1 MSTSHRDERWRAFP
15 RTALEFEERFAS
27 EEACRTYWIEARWN
41 GQITCQ
47 RCGGG
52 KLWPLRSGKL
62 FECAQCGHQTSL
74 TAGSLLAGTR
84 KPFKAWFR
92 AIFEISVHRH
102 GISAKDLQRIMGFGS
117 YKTAWTWL
125 HKLRRAL
132 VRPGREP
139 LGAIV
144 QLDEGFIGGKGSEKS
159 MVLVGA
165 EPGGRVRLA
174 HAENNNQ
181 ATLKRFADA
190 YVAETTQAITDGLAS
205 YNASSLGERPHEK
218 VVQTPEQKQDKDA
231 VQHCHWAISNL
242 KRWLLGTHHGAV
254 SAKHLQA
261 YLDEFAFRYNR
272 RKTKG
277 VGRIAARVLEN
288 LVPATP
294 ITMRQLIDDA
304 KPCRLFLPDVA
315 VIAT

>member
-1 MSTSHRDERWRAFP
+1 MSTLQQDDLWRSFP
-15 RTALEFEERFAS
+15 RTALEFEERFPN
-27 EEACRTYWIEARWN
+27 EEACRAYWIEARWN
-41 GQITCQ
+41 GRVACK
-47 RCGGG
+47 RCGCE
-52 KLWPLRSGKL
+52 KVWPLRDGTL
-62 FECAQCGHQTSL
+62 YECASCGHQTSL
-74 TAGSLLAGTR
+74 TSGSLLAGTR

-139 LGAIV
+139 LSAMI
-144 QLDEGFIGGKGSEKS
+144 QLDEGLIGGKGSEKS
-159 MVLVGA
+159 IVLVGV
-165 EPGGRVRLA
+165 EQGGRVRLA
-174 HAENNNQ
+174 HAENNDEGTIKSFVEAQ
-181 ATLKRFADA
+181 
-190 YVAETTQAITDGLAS
+190 VAEKTGIVTDGLAS
-205 YNASSLGERPHEK
+205 YNAHSLGERPHEK
-218 VVQTPEQKQDKDA
+218 TVQTRQQKQENDA
-231 VQHCHWAISNL
+231 LQNCHWAISNL

-254 SAKHLQA
+254 REKHLQA

-288 LVPATP
+288 LVTCQPMF
-294 ITMRQLIDDA
+294 MRQLINET
-304 KPCRLFLPDVA
+304 KPCRLFRPA
-315 VIAT
+315 

>member
-1 MSTSHRDERWRAFP
+1 MSTLQQDDLWRSFP
-15 RTALEFEERFAS
+15 RTALEFEERFPN
-27 EEACRTYWIEARWN
+27 EEACRVYWIEARWN
-41 GQITCQ
+41 GHVVCK
-47 RCGGG
+47 RCGCE
-52 KLWPLRSGKL
+52 KVWPLRDGTL
-62 FECAQCGHQTSL
+62 YECASCGHQTSL

-139 LGAIV
+139 LSAMI
-144 QLDEGFIGGKGSEKS
+144 QLDEGLVGGKGSEKS
-159 MVLVGA
+159 IVLVGV
-165 EPGGRVRLA
+165 EQGGRVRLA
-174 HAENNNQ
+174 HAENNDEGTIKSFVEAQ
-181 ATLKRFADA
+181 
-190 YVAETTQAITDGLAS
+190 VAGKTGIVTDGLAS
-205 YNASSLGERPHEK
+205 YNARSLGERPHEK
-218 VVQTPEQKQDKDA
+218 TVQTRQQKQENDA
-231 VQHCHWAISNL
+231 LQNCHWAISNL

-254 SAKHLQA
+254 REKHLQA

-277 VGRIAARVLEN
+277 AGRIAARVLEN
-288 LVPATP
+288 LVTCQPMF
-294 ITMRQLIDDA
+294 MRQLINET
-304 KPCRLFLPDVA
+304 KPCRLFRPA
-315 VIAT
+315 

>member
-1 MSTSHRDERWRAFP
+1 MSTMHQDELWRTFP

-27 EEACRTYWIEARWN
+27 EDDCRAFWVRARWN
-41 GQITCQ
+41 GCVTCQ
-47 RCGGG
+47 ACGAS
-52 KLWPLRSGKL
+52 KVWPLRGGEL
-62 FECAQCGHQTSL
+62 YECAQCSHQTSL
-74 TAGSLLAGTR
+74 TSGTLLAGTR

-139 LGAIV
+139 LSAIV
-144 QLDEGFIGGKGSEKS
+144 QLDEGLVGGKGSEKS

-174 HAENNNQ
+174 HAENNDEE
-181 ATLKRFADA
+181 TLKRFADTQ
-190 YVAETTQAITDGLAS
+190 VAATAAVTTDGLAS
-205 YNASSLGERPHEK
+205 YNVRSLGQRPHEK
-218 VVQTPEQKQDKDA
+218 TVQTPEQKRESDA

-254 SAKHLQA
+254 SGKHLQA

-288 LVPATP
+288 LVTFKPVS
-294 ITMRQLIDDA
+294 MRELIDET
-304 KPCRLFLPDVA
+304 KPCRLFLADQAAPA
-315 VIAT
+315 